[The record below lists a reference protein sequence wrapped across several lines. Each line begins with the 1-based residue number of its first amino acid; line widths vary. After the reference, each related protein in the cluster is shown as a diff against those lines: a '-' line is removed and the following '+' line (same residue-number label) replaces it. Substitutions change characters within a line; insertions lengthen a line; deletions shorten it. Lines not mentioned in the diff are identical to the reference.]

1 MIDQLGAQP
10 LDLLVGRSLDA
21 QLRLLNDPVE
31 WLLLALGGHGR
42 EYVPVLLFEHLH
54 EVLNLNCVLGWRLL
68 QELLLL
74 LLLLPNGHIGGARGR
89 RQESSPA
96 VAALSVR
103 NLLPLLLLT
112 ATRALVQRRGFELV
126 VVVVGRTSTRGRP
139 IATGKRLRFIVL
151 LVVWLLII
159 LIGKV
164 RGGSVAIRSV
174 LRWALLHLS
183 IIVQPV
189 VDSVAD
195 HVGVAPCQLIGYQH
209 ILKGL
214 VQYRVLLKVRSG
226 GQRPLQL
233 VVPRLSRT
241 SSICIILSN
250 IRGVDL

>member
-10 LDLLVGRSLDA
+10 LDLLVGGSLDA

-31 WLLLALGGHGR
+31 GLLLALGGHGR
-42 EYVPVLLFEHLH
+42 EYVPVLLLEHLH
-54 EVLNLNCVLGWRLL
+54 EVLNLNCVLGRRLL
-68 QELLLL
+68 QEL
-74 LLLLPNGHIGGARGR
+74 LLLLPNGHIGGACGR
-89 RQESSPA
+89 RQKSPPA

-103 NLLPLLLLT
+103 HLLPLLLLT

-126 VVVVGRTSTRGRP
+126 VVVGRTATRGRP

-233 VVPRLSRT
+233 VVPRLPRT

-250 IRGVDL
+250 IGGVDL